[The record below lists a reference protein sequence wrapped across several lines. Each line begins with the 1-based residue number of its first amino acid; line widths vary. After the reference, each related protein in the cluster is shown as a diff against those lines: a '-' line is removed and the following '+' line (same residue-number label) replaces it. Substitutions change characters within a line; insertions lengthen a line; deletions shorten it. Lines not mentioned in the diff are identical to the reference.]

1 MKITWY
7 GHACFKVESAEGAVV
22 LDPYSPGSVPGL
34 KLPALTADAVMCS
47 HSHSD
52 HNYAQGVKLTENS
65 CGMKLSTMRT
75 FHDSCGGS
83 RRGENAVA
91 IIEADGLR
99 AVHLGDLG
107 HMLSREQIAELGRPD
122 VLMLP
127 VGGVYT
133 IDAETADKLVK
144 ALSPGI
150 VIPMHYKGE
159 GFGLEN
165 IAPVEQYLKLAE
177 NVRFLESCTLD
188 TDTAAPSATV
198 VMKVG
203 DAFAGNR

>member
-7 GHACFKVESAEGAVV
+7 GHACFKVESAGGSVV
-22 LDPYSPGSVPGL
+22 LDPYAPRSVPGL
-34 KLPALTADAVMCS
+34 KLPPLTADAVICS

-52 HNYAQGVKLTENS
+52 HNYAQGVKLTGNS
-65 CGMKLSTMRT
+65 CGMKLSTMHT
-75 FHDSCGGS
+75 FHDNNGG
-83 RRGENAVA
+83 RLRGENAVT

-107 HMLSREQIAELGRPD
+107 HMLSREQIAELGKPD

-133 IDAETADKLVK
+133 IDAETAYELVK
-144 ALSPGI
+144 ALSPDI
-150 VIPMHYKGE
+150 VIPMHYRGE

-165 IAPVEQYLKLAE
+165 IAPVERYLAIAE
-177 NVRFLESCTLD
+177 NVRFLGSSTLD
-188 TDTAAPSATV
+188 TDDVTLPATEIMEV
-198 VMKVG
+198 E
-203 DAFAGNR
+203 ARARS